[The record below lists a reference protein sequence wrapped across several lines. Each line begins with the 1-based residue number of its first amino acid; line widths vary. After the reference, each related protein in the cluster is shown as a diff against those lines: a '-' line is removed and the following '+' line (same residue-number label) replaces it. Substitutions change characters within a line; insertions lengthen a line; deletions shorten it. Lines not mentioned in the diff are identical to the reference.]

1 MPARKTSGKKSA
13 AIKSTKKMSAA
24 AAAAPASGA
33 LPPYGD
39 PIRKAIARGDQR
51 EMKNVAA
58 SARKWVAD
66 VQAAL
71 DQLDGALKKSGK

>member
-1 MPARKTSGKKSA
+1 MPARKTTKKA
-13 AIKSTKKMSAA
+13 ATKKSTKKKAA
-24 AAAAPASGA
+24 RPDTGA

-39 PIRKAIARGDQR
+39 PIRKAIARGDAR

-58 SARKWVAD
+58 SARKWMAD

-71 DQLDGALKKSGK
+71 DQLDSALKKK

>member
-1 MPARKTSGKKSA
+1 MPAGKKASTGKKSSA
-13 AIKSTKKMSAA
+13 KKSTKAA
-24 AAAAPASGA
+24 KAPTGA

-39 PIRKAIARGDQR
+39 PIRGAIARGDVQ

-58 SARKWVAD
+58 SSRKWLAD

-71 DQLDGALKKSGK
+71 KELDSALKKAGNK

>member
-1 MPARKTSGKKSA
+1 MPARKKT
-13 AIKSTKKMSAA
+13 TKKASARKSSKA
-24 AAAAPASGA
+24 TARPETGS

-39 PIRKAIARGDQR
+39 PIRGAIARGDLR

-66 VQAAL
+66 VQSAL
-71 DQLDGALKKSGK
+71 NQLDSAIKKAQQK

>member
-1 MPARKTSGKKSA
+1 
-13 AIKSTKKMSAA
+13 MSA

-58 SARKWVAD
+58 SARKWMAD
-66 VQAAL
+66 VQSAL
-71 DQLDGALKKSGK
+71 DQLDSAMKKSGK